1 MKQNLPKRMSKG
13 QLELLYLIGE
23 NVEPYE
29 IYIRSAMKIERQR
42 HVLSRLIKRFGFNE
56 LDDAKSFYR
65 AHKSEIY
72 LRLEQLNSFAIDP
85 CSGPSWRNDYLTPT
99 EKDLWDAAE
108 ILRRLDEAGRRD
120 L

>member
-1 MKQNLPKRMSKG
+1 MEQNLPKRMSKG

-29 IYIRSAMKIERQR
+29 IYIRSAMTIERQR
-42 HVLSRLIKRFGFNE
+42 VVLSRLIKRFGFNE
-56 LDDAKSFYR
+56 IDDIKTYYR
-65 AHKSEIY
+65 THKSEIY
-72 LRLEQLNSFAIDP
+72 SRLEQLNSIVIDP
-85 CSGPSWRNDYLTPT
+85 CSGPNWRNEYLAPT

-108 ILRRLDEAGRRD
+108 ILRRLDEAGGRD